1 MAHLFFRR
9 TAAMGLVA
17 SAGACIALD
26 GLGRHGRHEELVF
39 LVAGAIA
46 LAAVG
51 IGRRALL
58 PQVLGRG
65 AVWAMAAAS
74 AYDAVVSH
82 GTTAIALA
90 LAFGGALLLT
100 RPLLASAEEQGFAPL
115 RFRRLLLAG
124 ATAMGG
130 IAFVAT
136 VYAIFGLVA
145 HNAGQLVFNTG
156 LAAMLAASVAGLL
169 RMRAWGVLLG
179 AATSL
184 ACLAIAPFYGRMN
197 ALTLSVSA
205 IPALAFWLVPILV
218 ARSTPA
224 RPEAARYRVALPPET
239 IDEADELAFVDTEAQ
254 LARASAS

>member
-1 MAHLFFRR
+1 MTHRFLQRAVA
-9 TAAMGLVA
+9 TGLVA
-17 SAGACIALD
+17 SGGAYIALE
-26 GLGRHGRHEELVF
+26 GLGRHARQQELAF
-39 LVAGAIA
+39 LVGGAVG

-51 IGRRALL
+51 IGRRALV
-58 PQVLGRG
+58 PHVLGRG

-74 AYDAVVSH
+74 TYDAIVSD
-82 GTTAIALA
+82 GRAAPVALA

-100 RPLLASAEEQGFAPL
+100 RSVLVTAGEQGFAPL

-136 VYAIFGLVA
+136 LYAIFGLVA

-179 AATSL
+179 VFTSL
-184 ACLAIAPFYGRMN
+184 GCLAIAPFHGRMN
-197 ALTLSVSA
+197 ALTLGVSA
-205 IPALAFWLVPILV
+205 LPALAFWLVPILV

-224 RPEAARYRVALPPET
+224 RAEPARYRISLAPEALEET
-239 IDEADELAFVDTEAQ
+239 DEPVVVEAEVGR
-254 LARASAS
+254 LRAHA